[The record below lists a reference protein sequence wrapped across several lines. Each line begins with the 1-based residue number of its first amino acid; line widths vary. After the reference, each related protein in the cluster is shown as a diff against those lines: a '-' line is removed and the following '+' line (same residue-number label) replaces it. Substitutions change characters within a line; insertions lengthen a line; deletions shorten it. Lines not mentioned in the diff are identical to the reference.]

1 MSKFTNFTI
10 VYVFGPEQCEDKYFK
25 DEVLTREAG
34 EWVKIGETSFE
45 GDIENVTDEIL
56 KKKAISRIRQES
68 RTGIPVTSVLYDV
81 FLFPYKSHT
90 DDIIREI
97 LCEGIYEI
105 ENSRQINKELEEDK
119 IPAGKEFVYGVR
131 RRNIKFAVQSYDH
144 DLIAEAYNGE
154 HEEDVDSKIK
164 VLSKICYCNNI
175 IIKKEDNSIEE
186 NGTALLNRKPR
197 LDLDMVFSEQTPDAN
212 GEFVVILTDGSG
224 NEVKDENGEVISA
237 KYIGGNMF
245 ECRGEQ
251 GRSSYFAK
259 MYLNRYAGKNMQ
271 TVNGNEYWY
280 YNGQKLTALRKN

>member
-1 MSKFTNFTI
+1 MSKFTRFTI

-45 GDIENVTDEIL
+45 GSIENVTDEIL

-90 DDIIREI
+90 DDIIRDI
-97 LCEGIYEI
+97 LCKEIYEI

-144 DLIAEAYNGE
+144 DLIAEAYNA
-154 HEEDVDSKIK
+154 DDADSLLKIM
-164 VLSKICYCNNI
+164 SKICYCNNV

-197 LDLDMVFSEQTPDAN
+197 LDLDLVFNELTPNDN
-212 GEFVVILTDGSG
+212 GDYVVILTDGSG
-224 NEVKDENGEVISA
+224 NEVKDENGEIITA
-237 KYIGGNMF
+237 TYIGSNIF
-245 ECRGEQ
+245 ECRGER
-251 GRSSYFAK
+251 GSSSHFAK
-259 MYLNRYAGKNMQ
+259 NYLNKSSI
-271 TVNGNEYWY
+271 NGNEYWTF
-280 YNGQKLTALRKN
+280 NGQKLTSLRKN

>member
-45 GDIENVTDEIL
+45 GDIETVTDEIL
-56 KKKAISRIRQES
+56 KKKAISRIRQEP
-68 RTGIPVTSVLYDV
+68 RTGIPVTSILYDV
-81 FLFPYKSHT
+81 FIFPYRSHT
-90 DDIIREI
+90 DDLIRDI
-97 LCEGIYEI
+97 LCKEIYEI
-105 ENSRQINKELEEDK
+105 ENSKQINRELDDDK
-119 IPAGKEFVYGVR
+119 IPAGQEFVYGVR

-144 DLIAEAYNGE
+144 DLIAGAYKK
-154 HEEDVDSKIK
+154 DDADAQIK
-164 VLSKICYCNNI
+164 VLSKICYCNNV
-175 IIKKEDNSIEE
+175 IIKKEDNSTDE

-197 LDLDMVFSEQTPDAN
+197 LDLDLVFSEQTPDDN
-212 GEFVVILTDGSG
+212 GDFVVILTDGSG
-224 NEVKDENGEVISA
+224 NDVKDENGEVVSA

-280 YNGQKLTALRKN
+280 FNGQKLTALRKN